1 MLPKK
6 HGWVIGVRATI
17 RYLTTK
23 SAPKPELKYTS
34 TVNLPKTKF
43 PARLSAEKRAQV
55 EEQLRKSCL
64 SELYH
69 WNRSTLPADSEFIL
83 HDGPPYANGD
93 LHMGHAVNK
102 ILKDLILKHKIIGG
116 TRVHYVPGWDCHGL
130 PIELKALE
138 AFNRKRAKPAG
149 ATGQTARE
157 IRHTARQFALE
168 TIAKQKVGFE
178 SWGVTGAWHDAEGCY
193 RSLDPAYISAQL
205 QLFYELYERKLIYR
219 DLKPVYWSPSS
230 QSALAEAELEY
241 DEAHQS
247 PSLYLKLALENGG
260 AGCAALRNHRPERGE
275 IYAAIW
281 TTTPW
286 TLPANQAV
294 CYNPALD
301 YCLVRSAATGEL
313 LLVGKDLIDYLATQL
328 ETALTVLQTI
338 PGRELHTLKYH
349 HPLNRQTVLPFLPAA
364 HVKAEKGTGLVHTA
378 PAHGPED
385 FLVCLERKI
394 AIENLIDERGRY
406 TDRAP
411 PFLHGKYA
419 LTEGN
424 QLVTEAL
431 AGSTLKLTTLVHS
444 YPIDWR
450 TKQPVML
457 RASDQWFI
465 DTDSLKQRALEEIKS
480 VDIYPRTS
488 SDVSKKV
495 IEGQLRKRPY
505 WCISRQ
511 RAWGVPIP
519 VLYDTVTRQPI
530 VSGPLIAAIDARLRK
545 EGSVDFWWTAP
556 VEELVPAAV
565 LRELGLTHD
574 RVAKG
579 RDILDIWFDSGVS
592 WLTVLGK
599 ERVADLYLEGVD
611 QFTGWFQSSLLTS
624 VAARGKAPYRAIF
637 VHGFAVDEHGMKMS
651 KSLGNVICPQQIA
664 KQYGCD
670 ALRWWVCAHAIQNA
684 SIPVSHKLLGSSAE
698 SVQKLRGILK
708 FLLGV
713 VAPRGPEEGKQS
725 PAIVLDALQHIDRY
739 FLHELEGFHRQAFEL
754 YDSYQHNRATAVILN
769 FCLST
774 LSGLYLHVIKDRLY
788 CGSPEQHSHLRA
800 ILVHTY
806 RTLAQVLW
814 PIVPF
819 LVEESWTFY
828 EQDYFYKSKPHTRQS
843 VCRNGNDAAASVHA
857 VQCALAL
864 RHAVYQQAQ
873 LNVNTWLLEVAVE
886 CNDND
891 LALLSMLHPVP
902 NAHDQSTELCELLQV
917 GSVALRKGVPKQA
930 GAEGT
935 RFTVTVT
942 KSDKTLCPRCRRFL
956 VSEAQPICERCSTV
970 LGRQ

>member
-6 HGWVIGVRATI
+6 HGWVIGLRATI

-23 SAPKPELKYTS
+23 SATKAEIKYTS
-34 TVNLPKTKF
+34 TINLPKTKF
-43 PARLSAEKRAQV
+43 LARLSAEKRAEV
-55 EEQLRKSCL
+55 EEQLRKNCL
-64 SELYH
+64 SKLYR
-69 WNRSTLPADSEFIL
+69 WNRTALPVENEFIL

-102 ILKDLILKHKIIGG
+102 ILKDLILKHKIISG

-138 AFNRKRAKPAG
+138 AFHRKMSKSAG
-149 ATGQTARE
+149 HTEMGQTAYE
-157 IRHTARQFALE
+157 IRNTARRFALE
-168 TIAKQKVGFE
+168 TLAKQKKGFE
-178 SWGVTGAWHDAEGCY
+178 SWGVTGAWDDAQCCY
-193 RSLDPAYISAQL
+193 RSLDPSYISAQL
-205 QLFYELYERKLIYR
+205 QLFFELYEQKLIYR

-247 PSLYLKLALENGG
+247 PSLYLKLALEKGG
-260 AGCAALRNHRPERGE
+260 GSCTCIANHQHADGE
-275 IYAAIW
+275 VYAVIW

-301 YCLVRSAATGEL
+301 YCLVRSSLGDL
-313 LLVGKDLIDYLATQL
+313 LLVGKDLVDYLGVQL
-328 ETALTVLQTI
+328 ETSLTVLQTM
-338 PGRELHTLKYH
+338 PGTELQSLKYH

-394 AIENLIDERGRY
+394 AIENLIDERGLY
-406 TDRAP
+406 TQKAP
-411 PFLHGKYA
+411 AFLHGKYA

-431 AGSTLKLTTLVHS
+431 AGSTLKLSTIVHS

-465 DTDSLKQRALEEIKS
+465 DTDSLKQRALEEIKL

-495 IEGQLRKRPY
+495 IEGQIRKRPY

-519 VLYDTVTRQPI
+519 VLYDTITKQPI
-530 VSGPLIAAIDARLRK
+530 ISKPLVAAIVERLRK
-545 EGSVDFWWTAP
+545 ESTVDFWWTAP
-556 VEELVPAAV
+556 VEELISVEI
-565 LRELGLTHD
+565 LQQLGTSHD
-574 RVAKG
+574 RLEKG
-579 RDILDIWFDSGVS
+579 KDILDIWFDSGVS

-599 ERVADLYLEGVD
+599 DRVADLYLEGVD

-624 VAARGKAPYRAIF
+624 VAARGQAPYKAIF
-637 VHGFAVDEHGMKMS
+637 VHGFAVDENGMKMS

-670 ALRWWVCAHAIQNA
+670 ALRWWVCAHAIQNT

-698 SVQKLRGILK
+698 NVQKLRGIVK

-713 VAPRGPEEGKQS
+713 VAPRGAVEEGNRLPIIQKDQ
-725 PAIVLDALQHIDRY
+725 LQHHIDRY
-739 FLHELEGFHRQAFEL
+739 FMHELASFHRHVFEL
-754 YDSYQHNRATAVILN
+754 YDSYQHNKATAVILN

-774 LSGLYLHVIKDRLY
+774 LSGLYLHLIKDRLY
-788 CGSPEQHSHLRA
+788 CGSSEQHSNLKT
-800 ILVHTY
+800 ILDHTY

-828 EQDYFYKSKPHTRQS
+828 EKNHFYESNQHTRRIDS
-843 VCRNGNDAAASVHA
+843 LNEDVMTSLNA
-857 VQCALAL
+857 VQCALEL
-864 RHAVYQQAQ
+864 RHAVYQQGQ

-891 LALLSMLHPVP
+891 LALLLMLHPVL
-902 NAHDQSTELCELLQV
+902 NAHDNSTELCELLQI
-917 GSVALRKGVPKQA
+917 GSVALRKGS
-930 GAEGT
+930 EGSAAN
-935 RFTVTVT
+935 RFTITVT
-942 KSDKTLCPRCRRFL
+942 KSNKPLCQRCRRFL
-956 VSEAQPICERCSTV
+956 VSDTLPICKRCNTV
-970 LGRQ
+970 LGQ